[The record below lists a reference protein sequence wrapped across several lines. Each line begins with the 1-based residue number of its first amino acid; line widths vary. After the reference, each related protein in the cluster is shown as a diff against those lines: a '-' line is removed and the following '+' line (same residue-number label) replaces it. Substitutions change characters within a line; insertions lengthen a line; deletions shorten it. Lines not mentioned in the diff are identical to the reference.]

1 VYHAAGF
8 SNPEGPLLADL
19 HDRTIKLLLQI
30 LIDTFQRMVKK
41 HFSGIQLYRLF
52 ETGETENPLDEICTL
67 TAEIS
72 PTIDI
77 DFLQKVHA
85 DIGLFFKGDYPGFD
99 ASVSRYHDLRHTH
112 SVALATARLFHGM
125 HYDNNCLPSD
135 IILQGLLSAYFHDLG
150 MLPRTPGSDKYY
162 DSSTRD
168 HESRSMDIVKQYLDT
183 NNYPATFSD
192 NCTTLI
198 KYTNLDWNVSSVAK
212 HNSEVHICG
221 QVVGSADLLA
231 QMSDR
236 YYVESLP
243 HLFQEHLDSGIEQH
257 DSAVDLMRSTIEFHE
272 KIIKTRLWKS
282 LGNLSPSMQTHFRH
296 RFGIDRNLYI
306 ENIELNLTYLERIT
320 QDCGMELK
328 CWEKYLRR
336 MPPEAEQ

>member
-1 VYHAAGF
+1 
-8 SNPEGPLLADL
+8 
-19 HDRTIKLLLQI
+19 
-30 LIDTFQRMVKK
+30 MVKK
-41 HFSGIQLYRLF
+41 QYSGIQLYNLF
-52 ETGETENPLDEICTL
+52 ETGQTANPLDEICTL

-85 DIGLFFKGDYPGFD
+85 DIGSFFRGDYPGFEP
-99 ASVSRYHDLRHTH
+99 SLSKYHDIRHTY

-125 HYDNNCLPSD
+125 FHDDTRLPTE

-150 MLPRTPGSDKYY
+150 MLPRSPDSDEYY

-168 HESRSMDIVKQYLDT
+168 HETRSMNIIKQYLDT
-183 NNYPATFSD
+183 NNYPAKFTN

-198 KYTNLDWNVSSVAK
+198 KYTNLDWKVSGVSK
-212 HNSEVHICG
+212 HNSQLHICG

-243 HLFQEHLDSGIEQH
+243 YLFQEHLDSGVEKH

-272 KIIKTRLWKS
+272 TIIKTRLWKS

-306 ENIELNLTYLERIT
+306 ENIDLNLTYLEQIT

-336 MPPEAEQ
+336 RLPEANK